1 MGTSLTEARRAI
13 QQCQNCDLYRKATRA
28 VFGEG
33 PPNAP
38 MMLIGEQPGNSED
51 LAGRPFVGP
60 AGRVLDE
67 ALREAGIDRNVVY
80 VTNVVKHF
88 SFVQRGKARI
98 HKRPNATEIRAC
110 RPWLELEVAAIRP
123 QVLICLGATA
133 AQALISPNFKI
144 NTSRGRLLDSSFG
157 VPIAA
162 TAHPSSILRMPD
174 ADARHDARRLL
185 AADLRAIA
193 AQARP

>member
-1 MGTSLTEARRAI
+1 MGTSLTEARRAV
-13 QQCQNCDLYRKATRA
+13 QHCQNCDLYRKSTQA

-33 PPNAP
+33 PSSAP
-38 MMLIGEQPGNSED
+38 LMLIGEQPGNSED
-51 LAGRPFVGP
+51 LAGHPFVGP
-60 AGRVLDE
+60 AGRVLDD
-67 ALREAGIDRNVVY
+67 ALREAGIDRSGVY

-98 HKRPNATEIRAC
+98 HKRPTATEIRAC
-110 RPWLELEVAAIRP
+110 RPWLEIEVAAIHP

-133 AQALISPNFKI
+133 AQALISPHFKI
-144 NTSRGRLLDSSFG
+144 TQGRGRLLDSAFG
-157 VPIAA
+157 IPIAA

-193 AQARP
+193 AQVRL